1 MVMARVNQY
10 LHTLNTSSD
19 ALFLPVQI
27 LNELFKLKNLYPE
40 GYSFILFSPENAHVN
55 SFGMSLS
62 KNNKPVVLFNEIP
75 NDPVEVFFYK
85 PEQLNISESEHRML
99 ETTFEKML
107 ETNNVKNIIH
117 RKTDP
122 WWLFTWI

>member
-1 MVMARVNQY
+1 MTRVNQY

-27 LNELFKLKNLYPE
+27 LNELFKMKNLYPE
-40 GYSFILFSPENAHVN
+40 GYSFILFSPENVHVN
-55 SFGMSLS
+55 SFGMSIS
-62 KNNKPVVLFNEIP
+62 KKNKPVILFNETP

-85 PEQLNISESEHRML
+85 PEQLNISADEQ
-99 ETTFEKML
+99 KML
-107 ETNNVKNIIH
+107 ETIFENMLETAKVKNIMQ